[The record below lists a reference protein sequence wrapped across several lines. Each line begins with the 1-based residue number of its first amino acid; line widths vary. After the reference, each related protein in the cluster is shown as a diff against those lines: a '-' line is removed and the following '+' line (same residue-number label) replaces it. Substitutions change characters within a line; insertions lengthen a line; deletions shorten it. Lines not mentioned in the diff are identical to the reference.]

1 MPLGVRCLLAGRV
14 QPLQP
19 KARETRHGYYT
30 CFVYPP
36 QGPTFAPGL
45 PGGNGA
51 SASPAGASGSAGSRN
66 VLVRLVSA
74 LLGLSII
81 VLIVVIGLPIII
93 GGVVLFFVIA
103 IGLAIWVI
111 VRAKVRMW
119 LGLPPK
125 PIVGARARAYRA
137 RRAESMG
144 EALRENVRVRTQAA
158 SPATDAGGE
167 SAGGPPRGRE
177 IIDGEA
183 SPSREAP

>member
-1 MPLGVRCLLAGRV
+1 MLAGRV
-14 QPLQP
+14 QPLHAP
-19 KARETRHGYYT
+19 AKETRRRYYT

-51 SASPAGASGSAGSRN
+51 SASPAGTSGSAGSRN

-74 LLGLSII
+74 LLGLTII

-125 PIVGARARAYRA
+125 PIVGARARAYRV
-137 RRAESMG
+137 RRRESMG

-158 SPATDAGGE
+158 NPATDAGGE